1 MHIVPWARKDSGVL
15 QGSAL
20 LQGCVVMQE
29 LNIHIDLALPTPSP
43 SHTLTS
49 IQELQPSLTC
59 AAAQTTGKGQIL
71 KVPARPT
78 KFPDSSSPWGSAL
91 CYQSLYVG
99 DKEEGAALW
108 ADCCPSQALLPPHSK
123 AIEELEAARS
133 ALPFAVII
141 NQAGVTFP
149 AAASFGQHW
158 HSSKPWV
165 RSAEWVP
172 EWLHPSTWLA
182 GRCHPCTWIPLEDA
196 IPACRAAC
204 TSTYNRYEFLL
215 QRKYILIMQTL
226 CAFLKHGGKKNQDP
240 VLIFLW
246 NHYSFEIHG

>member
-1 MHIVPWARKDSGVL
+1 MCGYARAEHPHWPGAAHPIPITYTHFHP
-15 QGSAL
+15 G
-20 LQGCVVMQE
+20 
-29 LNIHIDLALPTPSP
+29 TP
-43 SHTLTS
+43 
-49 IQELQPSLTC
+49 
-59 AAAQTTGKGQIL
+59 A
-71 KVPARPT
+71 
-78 KFPDSSSPWGSAL
+78 FPDMCSCTNHRERSDTKSTSKTNQVSWQQQPMRKCPL
-91 CYQSLYVG
+91 LQSLYVG

-108 ADCCPSQALLPPHSK
+108 ADCCPSQALLPSHSK
-123 AIEELEAARS
+123 AIEELVAARS
-133 ALPFAVII
+133 ALPFTVII

-182 GRCHPCTWIPLEDA
+182 GRCHPCTWFPLEDA

-226 CAFLKHGGKKNQDP
+226 CTFLKHGGKKTRT
-240 VLIFLW
+240 LFL
-246 NHYSFEIHG
+246 SFCEIIIHLKYMDN